1 MQKIN
6 NTATGLSGQMEQEIT
21 QYLTRVVNIG
31 DVFDYSQ
38 YKLTRRIFLFE
49 NKIYPT
55 GKFDSQG
62 NYKFW
67 FDIITPRIE
76 AEIKNIDFDTK
87 NVLAYSERKNDELP
101 TIITNLRIK
110 EYMRN
115 TGQAEEINSA
125 IEEGSGWGNVVWK
138 KVKKSYERVDL
149 RNFYV
154 INQTARTLD
163 ETPVIERHQ
172 FTSSDLRKKKG
183 VWNDT
188 NIDLVLSNC
197 KSDTYKSEVA
207 AQTQD
212 TTVPYYEIY
221 ERNGDV
227 SVKDLKETQGELPL
241 EGDENRY
248 VFARVIGAGTAS
260 KSSTTGPSIPYILYA
275 EELTGK
281 TNSSIYKEYH
291 RSRYKGRWWREGLY
305 ELLFDLQVRANMIGN
320 QIALGLEGAS
330 RQILGSAD
338 KLVIQNVM
346 SDLKNGDIIKTSDL
360 KQIDLRMHAFDQLIA
375 DWNRIMAMANEIANS
390 REIVQGDSLPSGTP
404 FRMGALLNQNANK
417 LFDFIREKLAIPF
430 SEIFEEWLIPE
441 MLRDMKA
448 KDVLRLTGDPDML
461 ARLYQLIV
469 DDWYLKNLINIGP
482 HTPEIAV
489 ALKEQKLAEL
499 KARPQ
504 LMMSGIQ
511 EVFREYAPHVCVVI
525 TGENS
530 TLDADLQT
538 YATFIEMEADPV
550 RRSALIEMMMKKKGV
565 DVAGLPKSEPQ
576 LLTQS
581 GSGAPSPMIVRG
593 ENKAAVPA

>member
-6 NTATGLSGQMEQEIT
+6 NMATGLSGQMEQEIT

-31 DVFDYSQ
+31 DVYDYSQ

-55 GKFDSQG
+55 GKFDAQG

-110 EYMRN
+110 EYMRD

-138 KVKKSYERVDL
+138 RIKKSYERVDL

-172 FTSSDLRKKKG
+172 FTSADLRKKKG

-227 SVKDLKETQGELPL
+227 SLKDLKETRGEQPA
-241 EGDENRY
+241 EGDENMY

-260 KSSTTGPSIPYILYA
+260 KSSTAGVSIPYLLYA
-275 EELTGK
+275 EELKGK
-281 TNSSIYKEYH
+281 SNCDIYKEYH

-320 QIALGLEGAS
+320 QISLGLEGAS

-346 SDLKNGDIIKTSDL
+346 SDLKNGDVIKTSDL

-375 DWNRIMAMANEIANS
+375 DWNRVIVMANEIANS

-441 MLRDMKA
+441 MLSDMKA

-461 ARLYQLIV
+461 VRLYQLIV
-469 DDWYLKNLINIGP
+469 DDWYLNNLINIGP
-482 HTPEIAV
+482 HTPDIAT

-511 EVFREYAPHVCVVI
+511 EVFKDYAPNVTVII

-538 YATFIEMEADPV
+538 YATFIQMEADPV

-576 LLTQS
+576 ALTQS
-581 GSGAPSPMIVRG
+581 GSGAPSTVVAQG
-593 ENKAAVPA
+593 DNKVAVPA

>member
-1 MQKIN
+1 M
-6 NTATGLSGQMEQEIT
+6 ATGLSGQMEQEIT

-31 DVFDYSQ
+31 DVYDYSQ

-55 GKFDSQG
+55 GKFDAQS

-110 EYMRN
+110 EYMRD

-138 KVKKSYERVDL
+138 RIKKSYERVDL

-172 FTSSDLRKKKG
+172 FTSADLRKKKG

-227 SVKDLKETQGELPL
+227 SLKDLKETRGEQPA
-241 EGDENRY
+241 EGDENMY

-260 KSSTTGPSIPYILYA
+260 KSSTAGVSIPYLLYA
-275 EELTGK
+275 EELKGK
-281 TNSSIYKEYH
+281 SNCDIYKEYH

-320 QIALGLEGAS
+320 QISLGLEGAS

-346 SDLKNGDIIKTSDL
+346 SDLKNGDVIKTSDL

-375 DWNRIMAMANEIANS
+375 DWNRVIVMANEIANS

-441 MLRDMKA
+441 MLSDMKA

-461 ARLYQLIV
+461 VRLYQLIV
-469 DDWYLKNLINIGP
+469 DDWYLNNLINIGP
-482 HTPEIAV
+482 HTPDIAT

-511 EVFREYAPHVCVVI
+511 EVFKDYAPNVTVII

-538 YATFIEMEADPV
+538 YATFIQMEADPV

-576 LLTQS
+576 ALTQS
-581 GSGAPSPMIVRG
+581 GSGAPSTVVAQG
-593 ENKAAVPA
+593 DNKVAVPA